1 MWKWRYISAIMMS
14 LIGKYFVC
22 ANKASA
28 EMRNKMSRKS
38 YLSKVV
44 VDMPDSGIK
53 DFFDIANTME
63 GALSLG
69 VGEPD
74 FPTPEHVR
82 EAAVESIRR
91 AETKYTDNRGT
102 VELRKA
108 AAEYLE
114 KFNLHYDRA
123 DEILITMGA
132 SEGIDLA
139 LRALVDPGD
148 EVLVVEPAYVS
159 YIPCVE
165 LCGGIP
171 VSIPLKAENQF
182 RLTREELEEKIT
194 ERTKVLLISFP
205 NNPTGAILE
214 QKDLEAIREVVIA
227 HDIFVITD
235 EIYAELT
242 YGKKHVSIAA
252 LPDMYER
259 CVVLNGFSKAFAMTG
274 WRMGIAAGPA
284 EVIFHMN
291 KIHQFTTMSA
301 GTTSQFAALEAL
313 NSPMRDEEIAVMRQ
327 EYDERRKLMVNGFR
341 EMGLSVVEPEGAFY
355 VFPSIR
361 ETGMDSMEFC
371 KRLLEEEK
379 VAVIPGNAFG
389 TCGEGYIRCS
399 YAYSKEIITECL
411 GKIANFVRRHL
422 TE

>member
-1 MWKWRYISAIMMS
+1 MIKTQKR
-14 LIGKYFVC
+14 GKTMDT
-22 ANKASA
+22 S
-28 EMRNKMSRKS
+28 KS

-44 VDMPDSGIK
+44 KEMPDSGIK

-82 EAAVESIRR
+82 EAAIASIKRG
-91 AETKYTDNRGT
+91 ETKYTDNRGT
-102 VELRKA
+102 VELRAA

-114 KFNLHYDRA
+114 KFGLHYDREN
-123 DEILITMGA
+123 EILITMGA

-148 EVLVVEPAYVS
+148 EVLVVEPCYVS

-171 VSIPLKAENQF
+171 VSIPLKAENKF
-182 RLTREELEEKIT
+182 RLTKEELEEKIT
-194 ERTKVLLISFP
+194 DKTKVLLISFP
-205 NNPTGAILE
+205 NNPTGAIME
-214 QKDLEAIREVVIA
+214 KEDLEAIREVVTA

-242 YGKKHVSIAA
+242 YGKKHASIAA

-291 KIHQFTTMSA
+291 KIHQFTTMSV
-301 GTTSQFAALEAL
+301 GTTSQVAALEAL
-313 NSPMRDEEIAVMRQ
+313 TSPVRDEEIDVMRK
-327 EYDERRKLMVNGFR
+327 EYDERRKIMVDGFR
-341 EMGLSVVEPEGAFY
+341 NMGLDVTEPEGAFY
-355 VFPSIR
+355 VFPSIKK
-361 ETGMDSMEFC
+361 TGLTSMEFC
-371 KRLLEEEK
+371 NRLLQEQK
-379 VAVIPGNAFG
+379 VAVIPGDAFG
-389 TCGEGYIRCS
+389 SCAEGYIRCS
-399 YAYSKEIITECL
+399 YAYSKDIIKKCL
-411 GKIANFVRRHL
+411 EKIAVFVSQFDL
-422 TE
+422 K

>member
-1 MWKWRYISAIMMS
+1 MTKIQKR
-14 LIGKYFVC
+14 GKTMGT
-22 ANKASA
+22 S
-28 EMRNKMSRKS
+28 KS

-44 VDMPDSGIK
+44 KEMPDSGIK

-82 EAAVESIRR
+82 EAAIASIKRG
-91 AETKYTDNRGT
+91 ETKYTDNRGT
-102 VELRKA
+102 VELRAA

-114 KFNLHYDRA
+114 KFGLHYDREN
-123 DEILITMGA
+123 EILITMGA

-148 EVLVVEPAYVS
+148 EGLVVEPCYVS

-171 VSIPLKAENQF
+171 VSIPLKAENKF
-182 RLTREELEEKIT
+182 RLTKEELEEKIT
-194 ERTKVLLISFP
+194 DKTKVLLISFP
-205 NNPTGAILE
+205 NNPTGAIME
-214 QKDLEAIREVVIA
+214 KEDLEAIREVVTA

-242 YGKKHVSIAA
+242 YGKKHASIAA

-301 GTTSQFAALEAL
+301 GTTSQVAALEAL
-313 NSPMRDEEIAVMRQ
+313 TSPVRDEEIDVMRK
-327 EYDERRKLMVNGFR
+327 EYDERRKIMVDGFR
-341 EMGLSVVEPEGAFY
+341 NMGLDVTEPEGAFY
-355 VFPSIR
+355 VFPSIKK
-361 ETGMDSMEFC
+361 TGLTSMEFC
-371 KRLLEEEK
+371 NRLLQEQK
-379 VAVIPGNAFG
+379 VAVIPGDAFG
-389 TCGEGYIRCS
+389 SCAEGYIRCS
-399 YAYSKEIITECL
+399 YAYSKDIIKKCL
-411 GKIANFVRRHL
+411 EKIAVFVSQFDL
-422 TE
+422 K

>member
-1 MWKWRYISAIMMS
+1 MDTS
-14 LIGKYFVC
+14 
-22 ANKASA
+22 
-28 EMRNKMSRKS
+28 KS

-44 VDMPDSGIK
+44 KEMPDSGIK

-82 EAAVESIRR
+82 EAAIASIKRG
-91 AETKYTDNRGT
+91 ETKYTDNRGT
-102 VELRKA
+102 VELRAA

-114 KFNLHYDRA
+114 KFGLHYDREN
-123 DEILITMGA
+123 EILITMGA

-148 EVLVVEPAYVS
+148 EVLVVEPCYVS

-171 VSIPLKAENQF
+171 VFIPLKAENKF
-182 RLTREELEEKIT
+182 RLTKEELEEKIT
-194 ERTKVLLISFP
+194 DKTKVLLISFP
-205 NNPTGAILE
+205 NNPTGAIME
-214 QKDLEAIREVVIA
+214 KEDLEAIREVVTA

-242 YGKKHVSIAA
+242 YGKKHASIAA

-274 WRMGIAAGPA
+274 WRLGYACGPA
-284 EVIFHMN
+284 PVIEQMV
-291 KIHQFTTMSA
+291 KLHQFAIMCAPTN
-301 GTTSQFAALEAL
+301 SQFAAVEAL
-313 NSPMRDEEIAVMRQ
+313 KNCDMEVEMMVEA
-327 EYDERRKLMVNGFR
+327 YDQRRRFLMHEFKR
-341 EMGLSVVEPEGAFY
+341 MGLECFEPYGAFY
-355 VFPSIR
+355 VFPSIKKF
-361 ETGMDSMEFC
+361 GMTSEEFAT
-371 KRLLEEEK
+371 RLLSEQK
-379 VAVIPGNAFG
+379 LAVVPGTAFG
-389 TCGEGYIRCS
+389 ASGEGFVRIS
-399 YAYSKEIITECL
+399 YAYSIENLKVGLERIQKFIESL
-411 GKIANFVRRHL
+411 GGNDGRI
-422 TE
+422 

>member
-1 MWKWRYISAIMMS
+1 MSQNKSYISKIV
-14 LIGKYFVC
+14 K
-22 ANKASA
+22 
-28 EMRNKMSRKS
+28 E
-38 YLSKVV
+38 
-44 VDMPDSGIK
+44 MPDSGIK

-82 EAAVESIRR
+82 EAAIESVRR

-102 VELRKA
+102 VELRA
-108 AAEYLE
+108 AVADYLE
-114 KFNLHYDRA
+114 TFDLHYDRA

-139 LRALVDPGD
+139 LRTLVDPGD

-165 LCGGIP
+165 LCGGVP
-171 VSIPLKAENQF
+171 VSIPLQAKNNF
-182 RLTREELEEKIT
+182 RLTKEELEEKIT
-194 ERTKVLLISFP
+194 DKTKVLLISFP
-205 NNPTGAILE
+205 NNPTGAIME
-214 QKDLEAIREVVIA
+214 REDLEAIREVVIE

-242 YGKKHVSIAA
+242 YGKKHVSIAS

-274 WRMGIAAGPA
+274 WRLGVAAGPQD
-284 EVIFHMN
+284 VIFHMN

-301 GTTSQFAALEAL
+301 GTTAQFAALEAL
-313 NSPMRDEEIAVMRQ
+313 QSPVRDEEIAVMRQ
-327 EYDERRKLMVNGFR
+327 EYDERRHILVDGFR

-355 VFPSIR
+355 VFPSIK
-361 ETGMDSMEFC
+361 ETGLTSMEFC
-371 KRLLEEEK
+371 QRLLQEQK
-379 VAVIPGNAFG
+379 VAVIPGDAFG
-389 TCGEGYIRCS
+389 NCGEGYIRCS
-399 YAYSKEIITECL
+399 YAYSKDVIRECL
-411 GKIANFVRRHL
+411 KKIAVFVEQFDLH
-422 TE
+422 

>member
-1 MWKWRYISAIMMS
+1 MSTNKSYISKIV
-14 LIGKYFVC
+14 K
-22 ANKASA
+22 
-28 EMRNKMSRKS
+28 E
-38 YLSKVV
+38 
-44 VDMPDSGIK
+44 MPDSGIK
-53 DFFDIANTME
+53 DFFDIANTMD

-82 EAAVESIRR
+82 EAAIASIRR

-102 VELRKA
+102 VELRA
-108 AAEYLE
+108 AAAKYLE
-114 KFNLHYDRA
+114 KFALHYDRA

-139 LRALVDPGD
+139 LRTLVDPGD

-171 VSIPLKAENQF
+171 VSIPLQAKNRF
-182 RLTREELEEKIT
+182 RLTAEEFLEKIT
-194 ERTKVLLISFP
+194 DRTKVLLISFP
-205 NNPTGAILE
+205 NNPTGAIME
-214 QKDLEAIREVVIA
+214 KEDLEAIRKVVIE

-242 YGKKHVSIAA
+242 YGKRHVSIAS

-284 EVIFHMN
+284 DVIFHMN

-301 GTTSQFAALEAL
+301 GTTSQYAALEAL
-313 NSPMRDEEIAVMRQ
+313 TSPVRDEEIAVMRQ
-327 EYDERRKLMVNGFR
+327 EYDERRHLMVEGFR

-355 VFPSIR
+355 VFPSIQ
-361 ETGMDSMEFC
+361 ETGLTSMEFC
-371 KRLLEEEK
+371 EQLLKEQK

-389 TCGEGYIRCS
+389 DCGEGYIRCS
-399 YAYSKEIITECL
+399 YAYSKEVIRECL
-411 GKIANFVRRHL
+411 DKIATFVTKFRL
-422 TE
+422 

>member
-1 MWKWRYISAIMMS
+1 MTKTQKR
-14 LIGKYFVC
+14 GKTMDT
-22 ANKASA
+22 S
-28 EMRNKMSRKS
+28 KS

-44 VDMPDSGIK
+44 KEMPDSGIK

-82 EAAVESIRR
+82 EAAIASIKRG
-91 AETKYTDNRGT
+91 ETKYTDNRGT
-102 VELRKA
+102 VELRAA

-114 KFNLHYDRA
+114 KFGLHYDREN
-123 DEILITMGA
+123 EILITMGA

-148 EVLVVEPAYVS
+148 EVLVVEHCYVS

-171 VSIPLKAENQF
+171 VSIPLKAENKF
-182 RLTREELEEKIT
+182 RLTKEELEEKIT
-194 ERTKVLLISFP
+194 DKTKVLLISFP
-205 NNPTGAILE
+205 NNPTGAIME
-214 QKDLEAIREVVIA
+214 KEDLEAIREVVTA

-242 YGKKHVSIAA
+242 YGKKHASIAA

-301 GTTSQFAALEAL
+301 GTTSQVAALEAL
-313 NSPMRDEEIAVMRQ
+313 TSPVRDEEIDVMRK
-327 EYDERRKLMVNGFR
+327 EYDERRKIMVDGFR
-341 EMGLSVVEPEGAFY
+341 NMGLDVTEPEGAFY
-355 VFPSIR
+355 VFPSIKK
-361 ETGMDSMEFC
+361 TGLTSMEFC
-371 KRLLEEEK
+371 NRLLQEQK
-379 VAVIPGNAFG
+379 VAVIPGDAFG
-389 TCGEGYIRCS
+389 SCAEGYIRCS
-399 YAYSKEIITECL
+399 YAYSKDIIKKCL
-411 GKIANFVRRHL
+411 EKIAVFVSQFDL
-422 TE
+422 K

>member
-1 MWKWRYISAIMMS
+1 MGTS
-14 LIGKYFVC
+14 
-22 ANKASA
+22 
-28 EMRNKMSRKS
+28 KS

-44 VDMPDSGIK
+44 KEMPDSGIK

-82 EAAVESIRR
+82 EAAIASIKRG
-91 AETKYTDNRGT
+91 ETKYTDNRGT
-102 VELRKA
+102 VELRAA

-114 KFNLHYDRA
+114 KFGLHYDRE

-148 EVLVVEPAYVS
+148 EVLVVKPCYVS

-165 LCGGIP
+165 LCGGVP
-171 VSIPLKAENQF
+171 VSIPLKAENKF
-182 RLTREELEEKIT
+182 RLTKEELEEKIT
-194 ERTKVLLISFP
+194 DKTKVLLISFP
-205 NNPTGAILE
+205 NNPTGAIME
-214 QKDLEAIREVVIA
+214 KEDLEAIREVVIA

-242 YGKKHVSIAA
+242 YGKKHASIAA

-301 GTTSQFAALEAL
+301 GTTSQVAALEAL
-313 NSPMRDEEIAVMRQ
+313 TSPVRDEEIEVMRK
-327 EYDERRKLMVNGFR
+327 EYDERRKIMVDGFQN
-341 EMGLSVVEPEGAFY
+341 MGLDVTEPEGAFY
-355 VFPSIR
+355 VFPSVKK
-361 ETGMDSMEFC
+361 TGLTSMEFC
-371 KRLLEEEK
+371 NRLLQEQK
-379 VAVIPGNAFG
+379 VAVIPGDAFG
-389 TCGEGYIRCS
+389 NCAKGYIRCS
-399 YAYSKEIITECL
+399 YAYSKDIIRQCL
-411 GKIANFVRRHL
+411 DKIAVFVSRFDL
-422 TE
+422 K

>member
-1 MWKWRYISAIMMS
+1 MKKVQKR
-14 LIGKYFVC
+14 GKTMGT
-22 ANKASA
+22 S
-28 EMRNKMSRKS
+28 KS

-44 VDMPDSGIK
+44 KEMPDSGIK

-82 EAAVESIRR
+82 EAAIASIKRG
-91 AETKYTDNRGT
+91 ETKYTDNRGT
-102 VELRKA
+102 VELRAA

-114 KFNLHYDRA
+114 KFGLHYDRE

-148 EVLVVEPAYVS
+148 EVLVVEPCYVS

-165 LCGGIP
+165 LCGGVP
-171 VSIPLKAENQF
+171 VSIPLKAENKF
-182 RLTREELEEKIT
+182 RLTKEELEEKIT
-194 ERTKVLLISFP
+194 DKTKVLLISFP
-205 NNPTGAILE
+205 NNPTGAIME
-214 QKDLEAIREVVIA
+214 KEDLEAIREVVIA

-242 YGKKHVSIAA
+242 YGKKHASIAA

-301 GTTSQFAALEAL
+301 GTTSQVAALEAL
-313 NSPMRDEEIAVMRQ
+313 TSPVRDEEIDVMRK
-327 EYDERRKLMVNGFR
+327 EYDERRKIMVDGFR
-341 EMGLSVVEPEGAFY
+341 NMGLDVTEPEGAFY
-355 VFPSIR
+355 VFPSIKK
-361 ETGMDSMEFC
+361 TGLTSMEFC
-371 KRLLEEEK
+371 NRLLQEQK
-379 VAVIPGNAFG
+379 VAVIPGDAFG
-389 TCGEGYIRCS
+389 SCAEGYIRCS
-399 YAYSKEIITECL
+399 YAYSKDIIKKCL
-411 GKIANFVRRHL
+411 EKIAVFVSQFDL
-422 TE
+422 K

>member
-1 MWKWRYISAIMMS
+1 MTKTQKR
-14 LIGKYFVC
+14 GKTMDT
-22 ANKASA
+22 S
-28 EMRNKMSRKS
+28 KS

-44 VDMPDSGIK
+44 KEMPDSGIK

-82 EAAVESIRR
+82 EAAIASIKRG
-91 AETKYTDNRGT
+91 ETKYTDNRGT
-102 VELRKA
+102 VELRAA

-114 KFNLHYDRA
+114 KFGLHYDREN
-123 DEILITMGA
+123 EILITMGA

-148 EVLVVEPAYVS
+148 EVLVVEPCYVS

-171 VSIPLKAENQF
+171 VSIPLKAENKF
-182 RLTREELEEKIT
+182 RLTKKELEEKIT
-194 ERTKVLLISFP
+194 DKTKVLLISFP
-205 NNPTGAILE
+205 NNPTGAIME
-214 QKDLEAIREVVIA
+214 KEDLEAIREVVTA

-242 YGKKHVSIAA
+242 YGKKHASIAA

-301 GTTSQFAALEAL
+301 GTTSQVAALEAL
-313 NSPMRDEEIAVMRQ
+313 TSPVRDEEIDVMRK
-327 EYDERRKLMVNGFR
+327 EYDERRKIMVDGFR
-341 EMGLSVVEPEGAFY
+341 NMGLDVTEPEGAFY
-355 VFPSIR
+355 VFPSIKK
-361 ETGMDSMEFC
+361 TGLTSMEFC
-371 KRLLEEEK
+371 NRLLQEQK
-379 VAVIPGNAFG
+379 VAVIPGDAFG
-389 TCGEGYIRCS
+389 SCAEGYIRCS
-399 YAYSKEIITECL
+399 YAYSQDIIKKCL
-411 GKIANFVRRHL
+411 EKIAVFVSQFDL
-422 TE
+422 K